1 MGSTIMI
8 LVSLTA
14 MSIVCDNVFAGMPTQ
29 CNPGYLDDLPPRIR
43 KVCAAL
49 SRMYEFGP
57 EIESYVE
64 EKQSHIPGATQ
75 EFNAI
80 SVKGRTCFR
89 GILIYICTIQEK
101 NLIEKF
107 RCSKPGSYP

>member
-1 MGSTIMI
+1 MIGSTIMI

-14 MSIVCDNVFAGMPTQ
+14 MSMVSNNVLAAMPTQ

-64 EKQSHIPGATQ
+64 EKQSHIPGFH
-75 EFNAI
+75 ESI
-80 SVKGRTCFR
+80 PLLDSGVKRQDVDHVFLRFGRR
-89 GILIYICTIQEK
+89 
-101 NLIEKF
+101 
-107 RCSKPGSYP
+107 R